1 MRLVADLH
9 VHSRYSRAVSRD
21 MTLATMAAWAKRKG
35 IDVIGTGDFTHPAW
49 FASLEN
55 ELEQA
60 PGGLAVLKGTQGP
73 HFLPTVE
80 LACIYRQGDKTRRI
94 HLVILA
100 PTLATVRDINARLTK
115 IGNLR
120 ADGRPILGTS
130 AMDIARLVRETDPRA
145 LVIPAHI
152 WTPWFSL
159 FGSMSGFDSIAE
171 CFGDEAPYIRAVE
184 TGLSSD
190 PPMNWRLSQLD
201 QIQIVSFSD
210 AHSAPKLGREATLFE
225 VSDPTYDALHRALTA
240 PTKAERV
247 AGTIEFFPEE
257 GKYHWDGHRSCGV
270 RWAPEETKRH
280 QGLCPKCKRPVTV
293 GVLNRNEK
301 LADHPLGYQPTT
313 RPPFHSLVPLQ
324 EIIADAYAVGVQS
337 KKVQSAYDEAL
348 AALGTELHTL
358 LEVTPD
364 ELRAGTDPRIAE
376 GILRVRERR
385 LEILPGFDG
394 EYGTVRVFGDHAAV
408 PPAQSRLF

>member
-49 FASLEN
+49 VAALEN
-55 ELEQA
+55 ELEET
-60 PGGLAVLKGTQGP
+60 PSGLPVLKGTDGP
-73 HFLPTVE
+73 RFIYTVE
-80 LACIYRQGDKTRRI
+80 IACIYRQGDKTRRI
-94 HLVILA
+94 HLVIVA
-100 PTLATVRDINARLTK
+100 PSIATVHTINARLAK

-120 ADGRPILGTS
+120 ADGRPILGAS

-159 FGSMSGFDSIAE
+159 FGSMSGFDTMAE

-225 VSDPTYDALHRALTA
+225 VSAPSYDALHRALTA
-240 PTKAERV
+240 PTKTDRI

-257 GKYHWDGHRSCGV
+257 GKYHWDGHRDCGV
-270 RWAPEETKRH
+270 RWAPEETKKH
-280 QGLCPKCKRPVTV
+280 QGVCSRCQRPVTV

-301 LADHPLGYQPTT
+301 LADRPVGHQPPT
-313 RPPFHSLVPLQ
+313 RPPFYSLVPLQ
-324 EIIADAYAVGVQS
+324 EIIADAYGVGPQS
-337 KKVQSAYDEAL
+337 KKVQAAYDETVT
-348 AALGTELHTL
+348 ALGTELRAL
-358 LEVTPD
+358 LEATPE
-364 ELRAGTDPRIAE
+364 ELKTGTDPRIAE

-385 LEILPGFDG
+385 LDINPGYDG
-394 EYGTVRVFGDHAAV
+394 EFGTVRVFREDDAPAAQ
-408 PPAQSRLF
+408 PRLF